1 MIRSA
6 LALGFVLALGAGPAT
21 AQSTPGAPPPP
32 ATAPAAAADAGALDG
47 KALYRTKT
55 CIACH
60 GRDGSRAIQNFPE
73 LAGQDARYML
83 AQTNEIADGK
93 RVSGPDA
100 RGYPRTQGMK
110 DVMHLVSV
118 EERAAITDYL
128 SKLPAPK
135 PRPLDPPIDEA
146 RKAAGKDA
154 YLKGGCITCHG
165 PEGNKP
171 LAAHPYL
178 GGMKRDYLVLQTKE
192 IRDGVRK
199 SPKLAAMMPFARKLD
214 DEKILLIADYLSQ
227 IERPAR

>member
-1 MIRSA
+1 MIRSVLALGFA
-6 LALGFVLALGAGPAT
+6 LALGAVAAT
-21 AQSTPGAPPPP
+21 AQ
-32 ATAPAAAADAGALDG
+32 TAPAPAPAAPVAAAADALDG

-60 GRDGSRAIQNFPE
+60 GREGTKGIQTFPE
-73 LAGQDARYML
+73 LAGQDAKYML
-83 AQTNEIADGK
+83 AQINEIADGK
-93 RVSGPDA
+93 RISGNDD

-110 DVMHLVSV
+110 DVMHLVNAA
-118 EERAAITDYL
+118 ERTAIADYL
-128 SKLPAPK
+128 SKVAAAK

-154 YLKGGCITCHG
+154 YVKGGCLTCHG
-165 PEGNKP
+165 PDGNRP

-178 GGMKRDYLVLQTKE
+178 AAMKRDYLVLQTKE

-214 DEKILLIADYLSQ
+214 DEKIALIADYLSQ
-227 IERPAR
+227 VERVQK